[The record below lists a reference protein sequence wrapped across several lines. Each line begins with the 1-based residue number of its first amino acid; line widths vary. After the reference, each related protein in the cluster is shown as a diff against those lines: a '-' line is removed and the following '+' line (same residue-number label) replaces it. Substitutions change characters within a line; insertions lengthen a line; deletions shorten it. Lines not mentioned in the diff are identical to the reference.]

1 MDPQQN
7 MERYAFQEREKIVRT
22 FCQRNSPMMATLH
35 ELSQAIDIVVLA
47 ISSDYIDRLI

>member
-1 MDPQQN
+1 
-7 MERYAFQEREKIVRT
+7 MERYTSQEREKIVRT
-22 FCQRNSPMMATLH
+22 FCQRNSPMMAILH